1 MKRYSKLGGRIKYIR
16 KIKDLNQVDV
26 AISLG
31 IPRSAISKIE
41 NGKQE
46 MTSEILFQFAIKYD
60 VSADFL
66 LGISDEPTLPQ
77 KVIDRFN
84 EKTKL

>member
-1 MKRYSKLGGRIKYIR
+1 MKIYSKLGGRIKYIR

-26 AISLG
+26 AINLG

-66 LGISDEPTLPQ
+66 LGISDDPTLP
-77 KVIDRFN
+77 K
-84 EKTKL
+84 K

>member
-1 MKRYSKLGGRIKYIR
+1 MKKYSKLGGRIKYIR
-16 KIKDLNQVDV
+16 KINDLNQVDV
-26 AISLG
+26 ADNLG

-46 MTSEILFQFAIKYD
+46 MTSETLFRFAAKYY

-66 LGISDEPTLPQ
+66 LGISDKPALPQ
-77 KVIDRFN
+77 EIIN
-84 EKTKL
+84 KLLEDKEE

>member
-1 MKRYSKLGGRIKYIR
+1 MKIYSKLGGRIKYIR

-46 MTSEILFQFAIKYD
+46 MTSEVLFQFATKYD
-60 VSADFL
+60 VSADYL
-66 LGISDEPTLPQ
+66 LGISDDPSLPQ
-77 KVIDRFN
+77 KVIDEFN
-84 EKTKL
+84 NKTKQ